1 MVRIASTLGNA
12 LRSYAQFH
20 PDQEALVSPGFR
32 INYREYE
39 SLTNQFAH
47 YLSEQGVKK
56 GDRVPFLI
64 GINASFA
71 LTVMALAKIGAI
83 AVPMNYRWNQEWIH
97 WAIDDLEADY
107 ILVEDQ
113 FYPLVQDYVESG
125 KIRSTLVCEHHK
137 VSPDLLAKLQKYL
150 DTPPDIEV
158 KPEDPCTIVFT
169 SGTTGRPKGVV
180 SSHNAFFASGIS
192 CTSFVIDMYSRH
204 LVATPSFHISGIAPV
219 CFQAYLGLSLVFP
232 PKLTPEPLLETIDIE
247 KVNTV
252 FLHPHLLG
260 ILLPIIYKSDSTFPS
275 LKRVMSGATRV
286 PESIINDY
294 EKLGFEVV
302 QAYGSTETTGVV
314 SIWNPKMGRDKVHTV
329 GKVHLFPEIK
339 ILNPETKEELPPGEI
354 GEIVIRG
361 PQLFT
366 EYWKK
371 PEETKKAFYQG
382 WFLTGD
388 AGRIDEEGFIE
399 VVDRYKDV
407 IYFSEFEG
415 IFPGEVERTIREI
428 KDVEDV
434 SVTGVHHPKWSEI
447 PCAFVKLA
455 KGSSLSKKDILQY
468 VHQKLERHK
477 LMEVIF
483 CDTPLPHNANGK
495 VDKSQLRK
503 MYQEL
508 TSTPDE

>member
-1 MVRIASTLGNA
+1 MTCIASTLGNA
-12 LRSYAQFH
+12 LKSYAQFH
-20 PDQEALVSPGFR
+20 PAQEALVSPGFR

-39 SLTNQFAH
+39 SITNQFAH

-125 KIRSTLVCEHHK
+125 KVRSTLVCEHHK
-137 VSPDLLAKLQKYL
+137 VSPDLLAKLQKYP

-232 PKLTPEPLLETIDIE
+232 PELTPVSLLETIDKE

-252 FLHPHLLG
+252 FLPPSLLG
-260 ILLPIIYKSDSTFPS
+260 ILLPIINKSDSTFIS
-275 LKRVMSGATRV
+275 LKRFISGATKV
-286 PESIINDY
+286 PENIIKNY
-294 EKLGFEVV
+294 ETLGE
-302 QAYGSTETTGVV
+302 SM
-314 SIWNPKMGRDKVHTV
+314 S
-329 GKVHLFPEIK
+329 
-339 ILNPETKEELPPGEI
+339 
-354 GEIVIRG
+354 
-361 PQLFT
+361 
-366 EYWKK
+366 
-371 PEETKKAFYQG
+371 
-382 WFLTGD
+382 
-388 AGRIDEEGFIE
+388 
-399 VVDRYKDV
+399 
-407 IYFSEFEG
+407 
-415 IFPGEVERTIREI
+415 
-428 KDVEDV
+428 
-434 SVTGVHHPKWSEI
+434 
-447 PCAFVKLA
+447 
-455 KGSSLSKKDILQY
+455 KGLSKSLI
-468 VHQKLERHK
+468 V
-477 LMEVIF
+477 
-483 CDTPLPHNANGK
+483 T
-495 VDKSQLRK
+495 K
-503 MYQEL
+503 M
-508 TSTPDE
+508 